1 MARKRQ
7 PEEPPA
13 GAPDWIVTF
22 SDMVSLLVTFFVMLM
37 SFSTIHEREAL
48 VIVGAFGS
56 ETGAIETD
64 KGPTAV
70 EPPRR
75 DRLTAVHSRR
85 GLSRPHVRP
94 DSELLENLAEMG
106 QKESEDY
113 LEVDFAQAPDGL
125 QIGFDVR
132 ASFAPGS
139 AEVPPDLR
147 RSLVEIAQMLEHY
160 SRLVVIEGYTDSQ
173 FTPTVRYR
181 APEALGAARAAAAAR
196 VMLDS
201 SSIGPEMLQVA
212 GLGAQRPRASNET
225 AGGRTANRRVELRIL
240 ALSKSQARTLARE
253 EAQER

>member
-7 PEEPPA
+7 PEEPPV
-13 GAPDWIVTF
+13 GAPEWIVTF

-37 SFSTIHEREAL
+37 SFSTIQEREAL

-56 ETGAIETD
+56 ETGAVETD

-75 DRLTAVHSRR
+75 DRLTGVHSRR
-85 GLSRPHVRP
+85 GLGRPHVRP
-94 DSELLENLAEMG
+94 DSELIENLAEMG
-106 QKESEDY
+106 QKEGEDY
-113 LEVDFAQAPDGL
+113 LAVDFAQAPDGL

-160 SRLVVIEGYTDSQ
+160 SHLVVVEGFTDSQ
-173 FTPTVRYR
+173 ATPTTRFPT
-181 APEALGAARAAAAAR
+181 PEALAAARAAAAAR
-196 VMLDS
+196 VILDS
-201 SSIGPEMLQVA
+201 SSIAPELVQIA
-212 GLGAQRPRASNET
+212 GIGAGRPRASNET
-225 AGGRTANRRVELRIL
+225 AGGRTENRRVELRLL
-240 ALSKSQARTLARE
+240 ALSKSQARTLEHEQAKAR
-253 EAQER
+253 